1 MCARR
6 AATTRF
12 TAAPDMDALAAAA
25 RTIGHYRA
33 TIDLSVHE
41 DGVRVL
47 TASLGGRQIT
57 LASTQQLRQ
66 YAAIRWPFPLKC
78 LFCRGVGGCSTAMVG
93 VVKLH
98 GVREELQ
105 HPPAVTLSLRL
116 ANGGA
121 ALVLPAGNATLFSY
135 ETGAATFN
143 AAARRYEVPVRF
155 RLNIVSKRFNGSD
168 FIVVAHV
175 AVAGY
180 TLRGETIPI
189 TVTSKMRG
197 RKGRSTDLDE
207 LLRRHA
213 EALALHDFLSAKDRR
228 IGRLE
233 ATVGALSTRLRAYTG
248 GGGGGQG
255 GEGEG
260 EGGGE
265 GGEGGDATHT
275 QAPTQT

>member
-1 MCARR
+1 MMLFF
-6 AATTRF
+6 TR
-12 TAAPDMDALAAAA
+12 AAAA

-233 ATVGALSTRLRAYTG
+233 ATVGALSTQLRAYTG
-248 GGGGGQG
+248 GGSGQ
-255 GEGEG
+255 
-260 EGGGE
+260 GGE
-265 GGEGGDATHT
+265 GGEGEGGEGGEGTT
-275 QAPTQT
+275 PT

>member
-1 MCARR
+1 
-6 AATTRF
+6 
-12 TAAPDMDALAAAA
+12 MDALAAAA

-213 EALALHDFLSAKDRR
+213 EALALYDFLSAKDRR
-228 IGRLE
+228 IARLE

-248 GGGGGQG
+248 GGSGQ
-255 GEGEG
+255 
-260 EGGGE
+260 GGE
-265 GGEGGDATHT
+265 GGEGEGGEGGEGTT
-275 QAPTQT
+275 PT

>member
-1 MCARR
+1 
-6 AATTRF
+6 
-12 TAAPDMDALAAAA
+12 MDALAAAA
-25 RTIGHYRA
+25 RTIGHYSA

-47 TASLGGRQIT
+47 TASLGGRQFT

-105 HPPAVTLSLRL
+105 HPPAVPLSLRL

-121 ALVLPAGNATLFSY
+121 ALVLPAGNEGATLFSY

-180 TLRGETIPI
+180 TLRGEAIPI
-189 TVTSKMRG
+189 TVTSKKRG
-197 RKGRSTDLDE
+197 REGRSDLQE

-213 EALALHDFLSAKDRR
+213 EALARHDFLSAKDRR

-248 GGGGGQG
+248 GQGGGPH
-255 GEGEG
+255 
-260 EGGGE
+260 
-265 GGEGGDATHT
+265 A
-275 QAPTQT
+275 

>member
-1 MCARR
+1 
-6 AATTRF
+6 
-12 TAAPDMDALAAAA
+12 MDALAAAA
-25 RTIGHYRA
+25 RAIGHYSA
-33 TIDLSVHE
+33 TIDLSVHD

-47 TASLGGRQIT
+47 TASLSGRQIT
-57 LASTQQLRQ
+57 LTSTQQLRQ

-78 LFCRGVGGCSTAMVG
+78 LFCMGVGGCSTAMVAT
-93 VVKLH
+93 VKLH

-105 HPPAVTLSLRL
+105 HPPTVTLSLRL

-155 RLNIVSKRFNGSD
+155 RINIVSKRFNGSD

-233 ATVGALSTRLRAYTG
+233 ATVGDLSTRLRASCAG
-248 GGGGGQG
+248 AGKA
-255 GEGEG
+255 
-260 EGGGE
+260 
-265 GGEGGDATHT
+265 ATTKAAVTPHT
-275 QAPTQT
+275 HKHRRKRDRGRRHR